1 MASRDGSARLRA
13 ITWNGAGAWVM
24 ASPARQLK
32 RSRTVCFT
40 KNLRRMTFQ
49 CLGDVFSALRELIRA
64 AAGTGMRRRDDN
76 PLARQMLGQRP
87 ALRLAARMG
96 RNRSR
101 SRLAGIGP
109 CVVFSDVAVDV
120 FQRQL
125 KLLDQAR
132 RTLGSLANLRALQL
146 QDLKAQMAM
155 SSSAD

>member
-1 MASRDGSARLRA
+1 
-13 ITWNGAGAWVM
+13 M

-49 CLGDVFSALRELIRA
+49 CLGDVFSELRELIRA
-64 AAGTGMRRRDDN
+64 AAGTGLRRRDDN

-96 RNRSR
+96 RNQR
-101 SRLAGIGP
+101 RLASIGL
-109 CVVFSDVAVDV
+109 CVVFGDVAFNVL
-120 FQRQL
+120 QRQL

>member
-1 MASRDGSARLRA
+1 
-13 ITWNGAGAWVM
+13 M

-49 CLGDVFSALRELIRA
+49 CLGDVFSELRELIRA
-64 AAGTGMRRRDDN
+64 AAGTGLRRRDDN

-101 SRLAGIGP
+101 LAGIGP
-109 CVVFSDVAVDV
+109 CVVFSDVAFNV
-120 FQRQL
+120 FQGHL
-125 KLLDQAR
+125 KLFEQAC

>member
-1 MASRDGSARLRA
+1 
-13 ITWNGAGAWVM
+13 
-24 ASPARQLK
+24 
-32 RSRTVCFT
+32 
-40 KNLRRMTFQ
+40 MTFQ
-49 CLGDVFSALRELIRA
+49 CLGDVFSELRELIRA
-64 AAGTGMRRRDDN
+64 AAGTGLRRRDDN

-120 FQRQL
+120 FRRQL